1 MSSDMAWQKLFD
13 MKPGEHVE
21 IVKRRHPITFIPQ
34 IVIFAVSLAIP
45 PILIRMVLGA
55 DVAIANPLLH
65 AAGVL
70 LLGMYYLG
78 VNLFFMGQFVDYY
91 LDITIVTNDR
101 IIDIE
106 QKGIFGRQISE
117 LDLARIQDVNSE
129 VKGIIASMFNYGLV
143 EIQTAGDE
151 ANFEMADAHD
161 PHGVRQRIIELSA
174 LDRKR
179 EARELMEAKNEPV
192 KEEKHPLDEQG
203 L

>member
-1 MSSDMAWQKLFD
+1 MSWKTLFD
-13 MKPGEHVE
+13 QKPGEHVE

-34 IVIFAVSLAIP
+34 IFLFLLMLTL
-45 PILIRMVLGA
+45 PILVGYLVFGSEVTIK
-55 DVAIANPLLH
+55 NPLLH
-65 AAGVL
+65 ASGVL
-70 LLGMYYLG
+70 LMSIYYLSAL
-78 VNLFFMGQFVDYY
+78 LFFMGQFVDYY

-117 LDLARIQDVNSE
+117 LDLARVQDVNSE

-143 EIQTAGDE
+143 EVQTAGDE
-151 ANFEMADAHD
+151 ANFEMHDAYD

-179 EARELMEAKNEPV
+179 EARELMTAKMEGI
-192 KEEKHPLDEQG
+192 KEEAHPLTEQG